1 MFMATMERIVVG
13 GDHTSSASS
22 ALRWAV
28 GRADETGACINV
40 VHAFDVDGRADLALE
55 RDLDRARRDARYRT
69 QSWVV
74 EVLRDLNTSVP
85 VIVST
90 PDASVAQ
97 ALTTA
102 ARGALM
108 VVIGE
113 PANGR
118 NSDLANV
125 LAGACECPV
134 VTVAHDV
141 AVAV

>member
-1 MFMATMERIVVG
+1 MATMERIVVG
-13 GDHTSSASS
+13 ADHTPSATS

-28 GRADETGACINV
+28 RQATETGACITV

-55 RDLDRARRDARYRT
+55 RDLERVRRDARYRT

-74 EVLRDLNTSVP
+74 EVLGDLNTSVP

-102 ARGALM
+102 AQGALM

-113 PANGR
+113 PVIGR
-118 NSDLANV
+118 NSNLADV
-125 LAGACECPV
+125 LASACECPV
-134 VTVAHDV
+134 VTVTHDV